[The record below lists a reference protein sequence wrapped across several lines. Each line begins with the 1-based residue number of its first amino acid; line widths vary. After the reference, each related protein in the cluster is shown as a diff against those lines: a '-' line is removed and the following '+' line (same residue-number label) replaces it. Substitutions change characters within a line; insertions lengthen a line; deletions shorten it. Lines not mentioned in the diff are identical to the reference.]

1 MKQDRLSKIT
11 IRGYKSI
18 AYDNPV
24 TLNLQDVTLLIGAN
38 GAGKSNILS
47 FFKLLGFMMNGALQR
62 YVEQEGTSNALLH
75 YGVKV
80 TPQLSC
86 ELVYQDEQRTNTYRF
101 TLAHATEG
109 RLLIDDEKV
118 FSNCGRTSD
127 DVQGIASS
135 YNYRESDL
143 LKSTADKTIRI
154 RENLLQTKFYQFHD
168 SSSNGPLRQASQVD
182 TPNYLQ
188 TQATNLAAFLLFLK
202 ENYPVEFRKI
212 EEHVRFV
219 VPNFREFYLVPNK
232 GYVSLK
238 WYDTSGNDY
247 VLTADQLSDGSIR
260 FIALA
265 TLLLQPQ
272 ETIARIIIL
281 DEPELGLHP
290 MAIDALAHLIEDAS
304 LKSQI
309 LVSTQSKELIDYF
322 EPQNIAVVE
331 MAEDSHTTTV
341 QQLDNEALS
350 SWLENYTL
358 SELWDKNV
366 LGGRP

>member
-75 YGVKV
+75 YGVKA

-86 ELVYQDEQRTNTYRF
+86 ELVYHGEQQTNTYRF

-109 RLLIDDEKV
+109 RLLIDDEKLM
-118 FSNCGRTSD
+118 SNGEHIRNGAEVMS
-127 DVQGIASS
+127 AAH
-135 YNYRESDL
+135 NYRESDL
-143 LKSTADKTIRI
+143 VNDIGERAIRI

-168 SSSNGPLRQASQVD
+168 SSSSGPLRQASQVD
-182 TPNYLQ
+182 TAHYLQ

-202 ENYPVEFRKI
+202 ETYPVEFRKI
-212 EEHVRFV
+212 EEYVRFI

-247 VLTADQLSDGSIR
+247 VLTADQFSDGSIR

-265 TLLLQPQ
+265 TLLLQPK
-272 ETIARIIIL
+272 ETIARVLIL

-331 MAEDSHTTTV
+331 MTEDAHTTTV

>member
-47 FFKLLGFMMNGALQR
+47 FFKLLGFMINGALQL
-62 YVEQEGTSNALLH
+62 YVEREGTSNAILH
-75 YGVKV
+75 YGAKV

-86 ELVYQDEQRTNTYRF
+86 ELVYDNTEYKDTYQF
-101 TLAHATEG
+101 TLTHASEG
-109 RLLIDDEKV
+109 RMIISEENLHCLNTKTHNTPYVVNLIP
-118 FSNCGRTSD
+118 
-127 DVQGIASS
+127 
-135 YNYRESDL
+135 NYRESALLQSRDGKAEVVKNTL
-143 LKSTADKTIRI
+143 LK
-154 RENLLQTKFYQFHD
+154 TKFYQFHD
-168 SSSNGPLRQASQVD
+168 SSSNGSLRQASLID
-182 TPNYLQ
+182 TANYLQ
-188 TQATNLAAFLLFLK
+188 TYATNLASFLFFLE

-272 ETIARIIIL
+272 ETIARVIIL

-331 MAEDSHTTTV
+331 MSEDAHSTTV

>member
-1 MKQDRLSKIT
+1 MEKVKLSQIT
-11 IRGYKSI
+11 ISGYKSI
-18 AYDNPV
+18 AYEHPV

-75 YGVKV
+75 YGVKE

-86 ELVYQDEQRTNTYRF
+86 ELVYRYAQGKDTYRF

-118 FSNCGRTSD
+118 LSNCGHTCD
-127 DVQGIASS
+127 DVQGISPD

-143 LKSTADKTIRI
+143 LKSTVEKAIRI

-182 TPNYLQ
+182 TANYLQ

-232 GYVSLK
+232 GYVSPK

-272 ETIARIIIL
+272 
-281 DEPELGLHP
+281 
-290 MAIDALAHLIEDAS
+290 
-304 LKSQI
+304 
-309 LVSTQSKELIDYF
+309 
-322 EPQNIAVVE
+322 
-331 MAEDSHTTTV
+331 
-341 QQLDNEALS
+341 
-350 SWLENYTL
+350 
-358 SELWDKNV
+358 
-366 LGGRP
+366 